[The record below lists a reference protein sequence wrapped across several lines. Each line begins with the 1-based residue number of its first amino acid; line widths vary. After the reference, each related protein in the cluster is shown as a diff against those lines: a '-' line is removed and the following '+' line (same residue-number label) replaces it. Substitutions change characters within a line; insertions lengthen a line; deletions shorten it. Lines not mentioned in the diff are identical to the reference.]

1 MCLVLQ
7 RRSTCLPIKSAFGS
21 VEVTFLALTCTQTLI
36 VAVRPIIFH
45 LVELKVDHI
54 LARGPSAG
62 LSAPSSGIRHLL
74 KKMVD
79 AAVVSMRILSSLRYQ
94 SQLQTYLAFD
104 VTATFSS
111 AVIISLAMFVSSK
124 MAEEVSYVNEAF
136 EILRELSDQGNVSA
150 RKRLYELENLR
161 SDLNNALHYNDPQ
174 QTTQSGPGGQVPTSI
189 GPSLCQP
196 QGGASENFVDNFGF
210 GNANADSTYSY
221 DPQWWDS
228 LSSQSLFDE
237 DVTEGFEA
245 FFNQISQYPE
255 VIPLHGDIGP

>member
-7 RRSTCLPIKSAFGS
+7 RRSTCLPTKLAPPSD
-21 VEVTFLALTCTQTLI
+21 EVTFLGLTCPQTLI

-54 LARGPSAG
+54 LIHGPSVG
-62 LSAPSSGIRHLL
+62 LPVPSSGVRRLL
-74 KKMVD
+74 KKMLD
-79 AAVVSMRILSSLRYQ
+79 AAVMSMRILSSLRYQ

-124 MAEEVSYVNEAF
+124 MVEEVSHINEAF

-150 RKRLYELENLR
+150 RKRLDELENLHR
-161 SDLNNALHYNDPQ
+161 DLNNALHYNSPQ
-174 QTTQSGPGGQVPTSI
+174 QTTQSGSDGQVPTSI
-189 GPSLCQP
+189 EASLYQR
-196 QGGASENFVDNFGF
+196 QGRISENFVDNFNF
-210 GNANADSTYSY
+210 RNADSTYSH
-221 DPQWWDS
+221 DSQWDN

-237 DVTEGFEA
+237 DMAEGFEA

-255 VIPLHGDIGP
+255 VIPLQGEIGF

>member
-7 RRSTCLPIKSAFGS
+7 RRSTCLPIKSALTS
-21 VEVTFLALTCTQTLI
+21 VEVAFLALTCTQTLI

-54 LARGPSAG
+54 LTHRPSAG
-62 LSAPSSGIRHLL
+62 LSVPSSSIRHLL

-79 AAVVSMRILSSLRYQ
+79 AAVVSMRILSSIRYQ

-124 MAEEVSYVNEAF
+124 MAEEVSHVNEAF
-136 EILRELSDQGNVSA
+136 EILRELSDRGNVSA
-150 RKRLYELENLR
+150 RKRLYELENLHR
-161 SDLNNALHYNDPQ
+161 DLNNALHYNSPQ
-174 QTTQSGPGGQVPTSI
+174 QTTQCGSGGGQVPTSI
-189 GPSLCQP
+189 EPSLCQP
-196 QGGASENFVDNFGF
+196 QGGISENFVDNFNF
-210 GNANADSTYSY
+210 GNTNADPAYSY
-221 DPQWWDS
+221 DPQWDN

-255 VIPLHGDIGP
+255 IIPLHGEIGF